1 MLNCLLR
8 NYCLLCFIKKN
19 SQAIKVFI
27 TIAFLLLPI
36 LSVAQ
41 EIVDLKQFNRV
52 AEQVK
57 ELKKTD
63 LALSLKQLTIYENR
77 LNALTIE
84 QNLLYFKLLTEI
96 YLEKNK
102 YSIAKKTADQGLS
115 IARRLASPSIIISEL
130 LYLKGFAL
138 ESLGDISQATKE
150 YKKGLEVAES
160 LHNKIQV
167 ASGLINLGAIAYLTD
182 DLKRSLVLLND
193 AYKIAGQTDDEELKG
208 TVNTELGIVY
218 SHLLQDEQSMDYYQ
232 QSYLHFKKAGMLLAA
247 HNSLNNIAN
256 THIYNK
262 DYQQAIAVFETIIA
276 ESNKDT
282 PSDTMF
288 TVYSDLSWAHLT
300 KSESNPDIA
309 YQYLLMAKQHLQFTE
324 KLDFHL
330 QFYFDEANVLYDLE
344 RFDEVLV
351 SIARIEKILTNQQDM
366 PLIKKQNYTSIIN
379 LKAAVFYKKGL
390 FQQAY
395 ETKSKVIFLT
405 NKLYENEDNRSIT
418 QVRLR
423 LEAEKVDRES
433 ELLNNQQVQYEDN
446 LQQANLENKEQRL
459 YLIISALVTLA
470 FAWVLVKL
478 IQNQRKL
485 KIASSIDTLTGAVNR
500 RSLMIKS
507 QEAFKFAQV
516 RQLPL
521 SILMID
527 VDRFKNIN
535 DRLGHSAGDKVL
547 AQVAYLGANI
557 MRKSDVFG
565 RFGGEEFM
573 VCLPKTTIISALEIS
588 ERIRMSIDEYT
599 WQFSKVDNLNISVS
613 IGVATFEHDNDLS
626 SLIKRADEQ
635 LYQAKAS
642 GRNKVCG

>member
-1 MLNCLLR
+1 M
-8 NYCLLCFIKKN
+8 
-19 SQAIKVFI
+19 
-27 TIAFLLLPI
+27 

-63 LALSLKQLTIYENR
+63 LVLSLKQLTIYENH

-84 QNLLYFKLLTEI
+84 QNLLYFKLLTKI
-96 YLEKNK
+96 YLETNK
-102 YSIAKKTADQGLS
+102 YSIAKKTVDQALS
-115 IARRLASPSIIISEL
+115 IAKRLTSPSIIISEL

-138 ESLGDISQATKE
+138 ESLGNTSQATKE

-182 DLKRSLVLLND
+182 DLKRALVLLND
-193 AYKIAGQTDDEELKG
+193 AYKIAGQIDNEELKG
-208 TVNTELGIVY
+208 TVNSELGTVY
-218 SHLLQDEQSMDYYQ
+218 SRLLQDEQSMDYYQ

-309 YQYLLMAKQHLQFTE
+309 YQYLLMAKQYLQFTE

-330 QFYFDEANVLYDLE
+330 QFYVDEANVLYDLA
-344 RFDEVLV
+344 RFDEVLI
-351 SIARIEKILTNQQDM
+351 SIARIEKIINDQQDM
-366 PLIKKQNYTSIIN
+366 TIIKKQEYTNVIN
-379 LKAAVFYKKGL
+379 LKSAVFYKKGQ

-395 ETKSKVIFLT
+395 ETKSRVIFLT

-423 LEAEKVDRES
+423 LEAEKADRES
-433 ELLNNQQVQYEDN
+433 ELLNNQQVWHEAN
-446 LQQANLENKEQRL
+446 LQQANLENEEQHL
-459 YLIISALVTLA
+459 YLIISVLVTLA
-470 FAWVLVKL
+470 FALVLVKS
-478 IQNQRKL
+478 IQNQHKL

-500 RSLMIKS
+500 RRLMTKS
-507 QEAFKFAQV
+507 QGAFKFAQV

-535 DRLGHSAGDKVL
+535 DSLGHSAGDKVL
-547 AQVAYLGANI
+547 AQVAYLGANV

-565 RFGGEEFM
+565 RFSGKEFM
-573 VCLPKTTIISALEIS
+573 VCLPKTTMISALEIS
-588 ERIRMSIDEYT
+588 ERIRMSIDQYT
-599 WQFSKVDNLNISVS
+599 WQFSKEDNLNISVS

-626 SLIKRADEQ
+626 SLIKRANEQ
-635 LYQAKAS
+635 LYQAKVS

>member
-1 MLNCLLR
+1 M
-8 NYCLLCFIKKN
+8 
-19 SQAIKVFI
+19 
-27 TIAFLLLPI
+27 

-63 LALSLKQLTIYENR
+63 LALSLKQLTIYENH

-84 QNLLYFKLLTEI
+84 QNLLYFKLLTKI
-96 YLEKNK
+96 YLETNK
-102 YSIAKKTADQGLS
+102 YSIAKKTVDQALS
-115 IARRLASPSIIISEL
+115 IAKRLTSPSIIISEL

-138 ESLGDISQATKE
+138 ESLGNTSQATKE

-182 DLKRSLVLLND
+182 DLKRALVLLND
-193 AYKIAGQTDDEELKG
+193 AYKIAGQIDNEELKG
-208 TVNTELGIVY
+208 TVNSELGTVY
-218 SHLLQDEQSMDYYQ
+218 SRLLQDEQSMDYYQ

-309 YQYLLMAKQHLQFTE
+309 YQYLLMAKQYLQFTE

-330 QFYFDEANVLYDLE
+330 QFYVDEANVLYDLA
-344 RFDEVLV
+344 RFDEVLI
-351 SIARIEKILTNQQDM
+351 SIARIEKIINDQQDM
-366 PLIKKQNYTSIIN
+366 TIIKKQEYTNVIN
-379 LKAAVFYKKGL
+379 LKSAVFYKKGQ

-395 ETKSKVIFLT
+395 ETKSRVIFLT

-423 LEAEKVDRES
+423 LEAEKADRES
-433 ELLNNQQVQYEDN
+433 ELLNNQQVWHEAN
-446 LQQANLENKEQRL
+446 LQQANLENEEQHL
-459 YLIISALVTLA
+459 YLIISVLVTLA
-470 FAWVLVKL
+470 FALVLVKS
-478 IQNQRKL
+478 IQNQHKL

-500 RSLMIKS
+500 RRLMTKS
-507 QEAFKFAQV
+507 QGAFKFAQV

-535 DRLGHSAGDKVL
+535 DSLGHSAGDKVL
-547 AQVAYLGANI
+547 AQVAYLGANV

-565 RFGGEEFM
+565 RFSGKEFM
-573 VCLPKTTIISALEIS
+573 VCLPKTTMISALEIS
-588 ERIRMSIDEYT
+588 ERIRMSIDQYT
-599 WQFSKVDNLNISVS
+599 WQFSKEDNLNISVS

-626 SLIKRADEQ
+626 SLIKRANEQ
-635 LYQAKAS
+635 LYQAKVS

>member
-1 MLNCLLR
+1 M
-8 NYCLLCFIKKN
+8 
-19 SQAIKVFI
+19 
-27 TIAFLLLPI
+27 

-63 LALSLKQLTIYENR
+63 LVLSLKQLTIYENH

-84 QNLLYFKLLTEI
+84 QNLLYFKLLTKI
-96 YLEKNK
+96 YLETNK
-102 YSIAKKTADQGLS
+102 YSIAKKTVDQALS
-115 IARRLASPSIIISEL
+115 IAKRLTSPSIIISEL

-138 ESLGDISQATKE
+138 ESLGNTSQATKE

-182 DLKRSLVLLND
+182 DLKRALVLLND
-193 AYKIAGQTDDEELKG
+193 AYKIARHIDDEELKG
-208 TVNTELGIVY
+208 TVNSELGTVY
-218 SHLLQDEQSMDYYQ
+218 SRLLQDEQSMDYYQ

-309 YQYLLMAKQHLQFTE
+309 YQYLLMAKQYLQFTE

-330 QFYFDEANVLYDLE
+330 QFYVDEANVLYDLA
-344 RFDEVLV
+344 RFDEVLI
-351 SIARIEKILTNQQDM
+351 SIARIEKIINDQQDM
-366 PLIKKQNYTSIIN
+366 TIIKKQEYTNVIN
-379 LKAAVFYKKGL
+379 LKSAVFYKKGQ

-395 ETKSKVIFLT
+395 ETKSRVIFLT

-423 LEAEKVDRES
+423 LEAEKADRES
-433 ELLNNQQVQYEDN
+433 ELLNNQQVWHEAN
-446 LQQANLENKEQRL
+446 LQQANLENEEQHL
-459 YLIISALVTLA
+459 YLIISVLVTLA
-470 FAWVLVKL
+470 FALVLVKS
-478 IQNQRKL
+478 IQNQHKL

-500 RSLMIKS
+500 RRLMTKS
-507 QEAFKFAQV
+507 QGAFKFAQV

-535 DRLGHSAGDKVL
+535 DSLGHSAGDKVL
-547 AQVAYLGANI
+547 AQVAYLGANV

-565 RFGGEEFM
+565 RFSGKEFM
-573 VCLPKTTIISALEIS
+573 VCLPKTTMISALEIS
-588 ERIRMSIDEYT
+588 ERIRMSIDQYT
-599 WQFSKVDNLNISVS
+599 WQFSKEDNLNISVS

-626 SLIKRADEQ
+626 SLIKRANEQ

>member
-1 MLNCLLR
+1 
-8 NYCLLCFIKKN
+8 LLCFTKKN
-19 SQAIKVFI
+19 SQAIKVCI
-27 TIAFLLLPI
+27 TIACLLLPM

-63 LALSLKQLTIYENR
+63 LALSLKQLTIYENH

-84 QNLLYFKLLTEI
+84 QNLLYFKLLTKI
-96 YLEKNK
+96 YLETNK
-102 YSIAKKTADQGLS
+102 YSIAKKTVDQALS
-115 IARRLASPSIIISEL
+115 IAKRLTSPSIIISEL

-138 ESLGDISQATKE
+138 ESLGNTSQATKE

-182 DLKRSLVLLND
+182 DLKRALVLLND
-193 AYKIAGQTDDEELKG
+193 AYKIAGQIDNEELKG
-208 TVNTELGIVY
+208 TVNSELGTVY
-218 SHLLQDEQSMDYYQ
+218 SRLLQDEQSMDYYQ

-309 YQYLLMAKQHLQFTE
+309 YQYLLMAKQYLQFTE

-330 QFYFDEANVLYDLE
+330 QFYFDEANVLYDLA
-344 RFDEVLV
+344 RFDEVLI
-351 SIARIEKILTNQQDM
+351 SIARIEKIINDQQDVTI
-366 PLIKKQNYTSIIN
+366 IKKQDYTNIIN
-379 LKAAVFYKKGL
+379 LKSAVFYKKGQ

-395 ETKSKVIFLT
+395 ETKSRVIFLT
-405 NKLYENEDNRSIT
+405 NKLYENEDDRSIT

-423 LEAEKVDRES
+423 LEAEKADRES
-433 ELLNNQQVQYEDN
+433 ELLNNQQVRYEAN
-446 LQQANLENKEQRL
+446 LQQANLENEEQRL
-459 YLIISALVTLA
+459 YLIISVLVTLA
-470 FAWVLVKL
+470 FALVLVKS
-478 IQNQRKL
+478 IQNQHKL

-500 RSLMIKS
+500 RRLMTKS
-507 QEAFKFAQV
+507 QGAFKFAQV

-535 DRLGHSAGDKVL
+535 DSLGHSAGDKVL
-547 AQVAYLGANI
+547 AQVAYLGANV

-565 RFGGEEFM
+565 RFSGKEFM
-573 VCLPKTTIISALEIS
+573 VCLPKTTMISALEIS
-588 ERIRMSIDEYT
+588 ERIRMSIDQYT
-599 WQFSKVDNLNISVS
+599 WQFSKEDNLNISVS
-613 IGVATFEHDNDLS
+613 IGVATLENDNDLS